1 MARSRPVACARSIYL
16 LNRMVG
22 FPGQLSTCSDDALA
36 HKIDTDPLDYD
47 DGVDDNDF
55 GGGGGGGFD
64 KNDGGISSIH
74 AIIAKGPLL
83 MAVWNFY
90 LQYCG

>member
-36 HKIDTDPLDYD
+36 HKIDTGPLDYD

-55 GGGGGGGFD
+55 GGGG
-64 KNDGGISSIH
+64 GGISSIH